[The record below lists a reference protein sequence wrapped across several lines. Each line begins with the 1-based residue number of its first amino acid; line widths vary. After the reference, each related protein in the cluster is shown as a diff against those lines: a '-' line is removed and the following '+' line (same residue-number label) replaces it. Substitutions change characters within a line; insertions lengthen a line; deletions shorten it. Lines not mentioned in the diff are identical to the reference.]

1 MKRAG
6 AGEVG
11 QEDGGDLGQRVRAA
25 IERNGESLYEELAN
39 AVTHGI
45 GAVLS
50 AAALALIVVLA
61 ALTGS
66 VWAIVTSAIYGAT
79 LFLTYLSSTL
89 YHSTWHRAAKSVFLA
104 FDHCAI
110 FLLIAGTYTP
120 ITLLAFPK
128 PLGWVLFGVIW
139 GMALIGI
146 AVRLWFG
153 RLHWCLIPV
162 FLGMGWLGFP
172 WTETIFESL
181 GSGGAWLLLSGGF
194 AYTAGVVFFL
204 WESLPFNHAV
214 WHLFVIGGSVCHF
227 LAIALYALPAG
238 AG

>member
-1 MKRAG
+1 LKQAG
-6 AGEVG
+6 RDAESHVG
-11 QEDGGDLGQRVRAA
+11 GSELGRKIRAA

-61 ALTGS
+61 AFTGS
-66 VWAIVTSAIYGAT
+66 VWAIVTSTIYGIT

-89 YHSTWHRAAKSVFLA
+89 YHGTWHRTAKSVFLA
-104 FDHCAI
+104 ADHCAI

-139 GMALIGI
+139 AMALIGI
-146 AVRLWFG
+146 CVRLWLG
-153 RLHWCLIPV
+153 RLHWGLIPV

-172 WTETIFESL
+172 WSETIFESL
-181 GSGGAWLLLSGGF
+181 GTGGAWLLLSGGL
-194 AYTAGVVFFL
+194 AYTAGVVFYL
-204 WESLPFNHAV
+204 WRSLPFNHAV

-227 LAIALYALPAG
+227 LAIAIYALPAV

>member
-1 MKRAG
+1 MEQAG
-6 AGEVG
+6 
-11 QEDGGDLGQRVRAA
+11 QKVRAA
-25 IERNGESLYEELAN
+25 IERNGESLYEEIAN

-61 ALTGS
+61 AFTGS

-79 LFLTYLSSTL
+79 LFLTYLSSAL
-89 YHSTWHRAAKSVFLA
+89 YHGTWHRAAKSVFLA
-104 FDHCAI
+104 ADHCAI

-146 AVRLWFG
+146 AVRLWLG
-153 RLHWCLIPV
+153 RLHWFLIPV
-162 FLGMGWLGFP
+162 FLGMGWIGFP
-172 WTETIFESL
+172 WSETIFESL
-181 GSGGAWLLLSGGF
+181 GTGGAWLLLSGGL
-194 AYTAGVVFFL
+194 AYTAGVVFYL
-204 WESLPFNHAV
+204 WRSLPFNHAV

-227 LAIALYALPAG
+227 LAIAIYALPAV

>member
-1 MKRAG
+1 M
-6 AGEVG
+6 EQVG
-11 QEDGGDLGQRVRAA
+11 RKIRAA
-25 IERNGESLYEELAN
+25 IEQNGESLYEELAN

-61 ALTGS
+61 AFTGS
-66 VWAIVTSAIYGAT
+66 VWAIVSSAIYGAT

-89 YHSTWHRAAKSVFLA
+89 YHGTWHRAAKSVFLA
-104 FDHCAI
+104 ADHCAI

-128 PLGWVLFGVIW
+128 PLGWILFGVIW
-139 GMALIGI
+139 AMALIGI
-146 AVRLWFG
+146 AVRLWLG
-153 RLHWCLIPV
+153 RLHSFLIPV

-172 WTETIFESL
+172 WSGTIFDSL
-181 GSGGAWLLLSGGF
+181 GAGGAWLLLSGGL
-194 AYTAGVVFFL
+194 AYTAGVVFYL
-204 WESLPFNHAV
+204 WRSLPFNHAV

-227 LAIALYALPAG
+227 LAIAIYALPAV